1 MKNFTEIIIN
11 NTITSFDEFQTGS
24 YLILTDL
31 HLTPP
36 HCSLLTNNHWFSLN
50 YSECKITPAENFF
63 KLIQS
68 KNKPA
73 IFLKLNIELNQSVFK
88 DVFSKYPKI
97 NFSKQITC
105 ITPIKEILILHSVYI
120 SQNGLLFELL
130 EELFSLKR
138 IEKVL
143 AYNFSENTYVIK
155 HYSDKHL
162 LSLNL

>member
-1 MKNFTEIIIN
+1 MKNYTEIIIN
-11 NTITSFDEFQTGS
+11 DTFVSFDEFQIGS

-31 HLTPP
+31 QLTPP
-36 HCSLLTNNHWFSLN
+36 HCSLLTNNHWFSLS
-50 YSECKITPAENFF
+50 YSECKKTPAENFF

-73 IFLKLNIELNQSVFK
+73 IFLKINIVLNNSIVQN
-88 DVFSKYPKI
+88 VFSKYPKI

-105 ITPIKEILILHSVYI
+105 ITPIKEILVLHSISI

-130 EELFSLKR
+130 EELFSLNK
-138 IEKVL
+138 IEKVT
-143 AYNFSENTYVIK
+143 AYNFSEKTYVIN